1 MTSSNLIYQID
12 QFVCDLE
19 EQGYSEKQILDAIQ
33 EYTEICSE
41 LAHA

>member
-1 MTSSNLIYQID
+1 MTKENLIYQVD

-19 EQGYSEKQILDAIQ
+19 EQGFTEQEILDAIQ
-33 EYTEICSE
+33 EYTEICRE

>member
-1 MTSSNLIYQID
+1 MTTDNLIYQVD

-19 EQGYSEKQILDAIQ
+19 EQGFTEEQILAAIQ

>member
-1 MTSSNLIYQID
+1 MTKNNLIYQVD

-19 EQGYSEKQILDAIQ
+19 EQGFSEKEILAAIQ

-41 LAHA
+41 LANA

>member
-1 MTSSNLIYQID
+1 MTTDSLIYQID

-19 EQGYSEKQILDAIQ
+19 EQGFTEAQILAAIN